1 MSAESIRE
9 LPDPAVLS
17 STRRWLSTLR
27 ASVVKRI
34 GRRWLLHAVGAFL
47 FSAVVLAYIQF
58 AGPNIVDYDGYY
70 HIRTA
75 QLMRQQ
81 GVPLV
86 FPYLKLTIID
96 AAGYTDPHL
105 GMHVLQMPFTLPGDL
120 VLAAKLASVFIAALT
135 FTLFYLLLLHYGVR
149 WPLAW
154 LLLLF
159 ASSSPFLYRMSM
171 ARGQVV
177 SLAFQLLAFHL
188 IMKRKAKWLFLLT
201 VLFVWTYNAFPT
213 LVPLVAFG
221 LIVHYVSEKK
231 IVYPLPLALAAGL
244 VVGHVVNPYFPRNV
258 LFIWDHMVPKLFAT
272 DYQTSVGSEW
282 YPYSSWAMLTMS
294 LVAILS
300 YTAGILLTNR
310 DEWKADRPRLFWFLT
325 ATLYF
330 VLMMKSRRFVEY
342 FPPAAILFF
351 AFAVRDRLSSVMS
364 SHGFKSRARRAATV
378 AAVLMLLVAAQATID
393 AARSDIRNE
402 PDSLAYRDGA
412 EWLANHTPAGA
423 AVFHTDWDDF
433 PMLFFYNTHNRYL
446 VGLDPDFMRLR
457 DEKLFR
463 RYEDIT
469 LGRVREPEDEILYD
483 FGCEYV
489 FTDNY
494 HGDFITIADR
504 RPRMEKV
511 FSDRYTTVYRILK
524 WTPVAPS
531 ARQPDTAGEAR
542 P

>member
-1 MSAESIRE
+1 MSVESIRDLSE
-9 LPDPAVLS
+9 PGVSS
-17 STRRWLSTLR
+17 STIGLLASLR
-27 ASVVKRI
+27 AAVVRRI
-34 GRRWLLHAVGAFL
+34 GRRWLLHAAVAFL
-47 FSAVVLAYIQF
+47 FSGAVLAYIQF

-70 HIRTA
+70 HIKTA

-81 GVPLV
+81 GLPLT
-86 FPYLKLTIID
+86 FPYLKLTIMD
-96 AAGYTDPHL
+96 EAGYTDPHL
-105 GMHVLQMPFTLPGDL
+105 GMHVLQMPFTFLGDL
-120 VLAAKLASVFIAALT
+120 VLAAKLASVFIAAVT
-135 FTLFYLLLLHYGVR
+135 FTVFYLTLLHYGVR

-188 IMKRKAKWLFLLT
+188 IMKRKARWLFLLT

-221 LIVHYVSEKK
+221 LFVHYVSGKQMVFK
-231 IVYPLPLALAAGL
+231 LPFALAAGI

-294 LVAILS
+294 IVAILS
-300 YTAGILLTNR
+300 YAGGILLTNR
-310 DEWKADRPRLFWFLT
+310 DEWKADRARLFWFLT

-351 AFAVRDRLSSVMS
+351 AFAVRDRLAGVELP
-364 SHGFKSRARRAATV
+364 HCFTNRRRGAATL
-378 AAVLMLLVAAQATID
+378 AAALLLLVATHSTID
-393 AARSDIRNE
+393 AAKTDIRNE
-402 PDSLAYRDGA
+402 PASVAYQGGA

-433 PMLFFYNTHNRYL
+433 PMLFFYNTHNHYL

-494 HGDFITIADR
+494 HGDFINLADR

-524 WTPVAPS
+524 RTPVGKTSGPTVASP
-531 ARQPDTAGEAR
+531 AGR
-542 P
+542 

>member
-1 MSAESIRE
+1 M
-9 LPDPAVLS
+9 
-17 STRRWLSTLR
+17 
-27 ASVVKRI
+27 KRI
-34 GRRWLLHAVGAFL
+34 RLRWLLQATLAFL
-47 FSAVVLAYIQF
+47 FSGAVLAYLQF

-70 HIRTA
+70 HIKTA

-81 GVPLV
+81 GLPLT
-86 FPYLKLTIID
+86 FPYLKLTIMD
-96 AAGYTDPHL
+96 EAGYTDPHL
-105 GMHVLQMPFTLPGDL
+105 GLHVLQMPFTFLSDL
-120 VLAAKLASVFIAALT
+120 TLAAKLASVLAAAIT
-135 FTLFYLLLLHYGVR
+135 FTVFYLTLLHYGVR

-171 ARGQVV
+171 ARGQVIG
-177 SLAFQLLAFHL
+177 LAFQLLAFHL
-188 IMKRKAKWLFLLT
+188 IMRRKAKWLLLLT

-213 LVPLVAFG
+213 LVPMVAFG
-221 LIVHYVSEKK
+221 LFAHYIGDKK
-231 IVYPLPLALAAGL
+231 VAFRLPLALAAGL
-244 VVGHVVNPYFPRNV
+244 LVGHVVNPYFPRNV

-282 YPYSSWAMLTMS
+282 YPYNSWAMLTMS

-300 YTAGILLTNR
+300 YAAGILLTNR
-310 DEWKADRPRLFWFLT
+310 DEWKADKPRLFWFLT
-325 ATLYF
+325 STLYL

-342 FPPAAILFF
+342 FPPSAVLFF
-351 AFAVRDRLSSVMS
+351 AFAVRDRLGNVDWTRLITRE
-364 SHGFKSRARRAATV
+364 GKKEARAAAV
-378 AAVLMLLVAAQATID
+378 AAGTLILFAAHSTIT
-393 AARSDIRNE
+393 AARTDIRNE
-402 PDSLAYRDGA
+402 PASVAYRGGA
-412 EWLANHTPAGA
+412 EWLAKHTPAGA

-433 PMLFFYNTHNRYL
+433 PMLFFYNSHNLYL
-446 VGLDPDFMRLR
+446 VGLDPDFMRLK

-489 FTDNY
+489 FTDND
-494 HGDFITIADR
+494 HGDFINIANR

-511 FSDRYTTVYRILK
+511 FADRYTTVYRILER
-524 WTPVAPS
+524 TPVGKSVPK
-531 ARQPDTAGEAR
+531 PEAEKEAH